1 MIYWVPNTM
10 IRATP
15 RTNLPDDPNAAL
27 ETVRETLKA
36 YRERTPAEARSLLI
50 EVATEMLR
58 VANL

>member
-1 MIYWVPNTM
+1 M